1 MRLAGRVAVITGAA
15 GGIGGAIAR
24 RFAQEGAAL
33 YLLDRADTG
42 PLATELSRDG
52 QRTLGARADLT
63 QHDAVHQAIGAAL
76 EAFGHIDIL
85 VNAHGINS
93 HGPAET
99 LAEAEWDRV
108 MAHNLKSV
116 FLSCQAVIAPMRARR
131 YGRIVNI
138 GSILGKNGGNPRPW
152 IDRAEQARAGNV
164 AYGAAKAGVHAITL
178 FLAKELGGD
187 GITVNAVAPGPIA
200 SAMTVDFPDTLR
212 ALIPVGRMGQGA
224 DVADAV
230 AFLAGEQAGF
240 ANGEILDLNG
250 GMWVD

>member
-1 MRLAGRVAVITGAA
+1 MRLEGRIAVITGAA
-15 GGIGGAIAR
+15 GGIGSAIAR
-24 RFAQEGAAL
+24 RFAQEGATL
-33 YLLDRADTG
+33 CLLDRADAA
-42 PLATELSRDG
+42 PLASELSQDG
-52 QRTLGARADLT
+52 RRAISSSADLT
-63 QHDAVHQAIGAAL
+63 HRDAVQQSIGAAL
-76 EAFGHIDIL
+76 EAFGRIDIL
-85 VNAHGINS
+85 VNAHGISS
-93 HGPAET
+93 HGSAET
-99 LAEAEWDRV
+99 LAEAEWERV
-108 MAHNLKSV
+108 IAHNLTSV
-116 FLSCQAVIAPMRARR
+116 FLCCQAVIPPMRARR
-131 YGRIVNI
+131 YGRIINI

-200 SAMTVDFPDTLR
+200 SAMTTDFPETLR
-212 ALIPVGRMGQGA
+212 TLIPVGRMGQGA

-240 ANGEILDLNG
+240 VNGEVLDLNG